1 MVGRLVDQQKAVF
14 PREEQAE
21 LQLGLLAFGERV
33 EGPPQQ
39 LLAQRKRRHLA
50 RETPGRHV
58 GVDLRAHFPGKMSG
72 MRHRKGEI
80 VEIHRRVDAPLKRIF
95 PHQQLQKGRL
105 AAAIAADE
113 AQLPAAV
120 ELKARLFKNIVVAA
134 RIGKAQVGYLDLR
147 HVVSSLK
154 K

>member
-1 MVGRLVDQQKAVF
+1 
-14 PREEQAE
+14 
-21 LQLGLLAFGERV
+21 
-33 EGPPQQ
+33 
-39 LLAQRKRRHLA
+39 
-50 RETPGRHV
+50 
-58 GVDLRAHFPGKMSG
+58 MSG

-80 VEIHRRVDAPLKRIF
+80 VEIYRRVDAPLKRIF

-113 AQLPAAV
+113 AQLPVAV

-154 K
+154 KKSAAGNIPRLYGGHGRKEARSRKTAGEQLSCA